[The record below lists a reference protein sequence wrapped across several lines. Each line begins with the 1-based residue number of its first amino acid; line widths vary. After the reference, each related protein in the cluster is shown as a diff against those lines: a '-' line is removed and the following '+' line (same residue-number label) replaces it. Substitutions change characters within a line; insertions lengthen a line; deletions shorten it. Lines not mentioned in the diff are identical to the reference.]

1 MKSGA
6 SDPFADD
13 EVEADAEATTEVE
26 PGETPAVEAEAD
38 PEASAEAEADTVA
51 ASAEATETEPV
62 EATAIDP
69 ATTGGSDPAASTG
82 RESQESETT
91 APLELPY
98 IYRRDKVKDER
109 PDVHQLFVRD
119 ETDERARD
127 AERDLESMLG
137 EDVYRLDAREA
148 IYLAGMRHLADAAD
162 VLREWGYDR

>member
-13 EVEADAEATTEVE
+13 EQEDGSAAEETPEAAGTEEAAADANVEGSESGDSAGSEADGSGATN
-26 PGETPAVEAEAD
+26 
-38 PEASAEAEADTVA
+38 
-51 ASAEATETEPV
+51 AT
-62 EATAIDP
+62 D
-69 ATTGGSDPAASTG
+69 
-82 RESQESETT
+82 

-119 ETDERARD
+119 DTDTRARD
-127 AERDLESMLG
+127 AERDLEKLLG

-148 IYLAGMRHLADAAD
+148 IYLAGMRHLDEAAD

>member
-13 EVEADAEATTEVE
+13 NEDEEAAEPEAVEESVPTDDPATADAT
-26 PGETPAVEAEAD
+26 AEAD
-38 PEASAEAEADTVA
+38 SAAASSERASSEDASADVSTEDES
-51 ASAEATETEPV
+51 AS
-62 EATAIDP
+62 
-69 ATTGGSDPAASTG
+69 G
-82 RESQESETT
+82 

-119 ETDERARD
+119 ETDSQARD
-127 AERDLESMLG
+127 AERDLEKLLG

-148 IYLAGMRHLADAAD
+148 IYLAGMRHLDEAAD